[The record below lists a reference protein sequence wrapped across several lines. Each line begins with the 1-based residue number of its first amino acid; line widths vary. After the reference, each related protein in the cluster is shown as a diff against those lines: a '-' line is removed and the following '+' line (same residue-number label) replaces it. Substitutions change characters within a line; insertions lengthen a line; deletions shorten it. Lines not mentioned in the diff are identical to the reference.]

1 MPKFE
6 WDKNK
11 NESNQRKHKIP
22 FEDASDVFNDED
34 RLHYASK
41 RNDEIRYVTIGKA
54 FQVFVTVVYTMRELI
69 IRIISARRSS
79 KEERNEYFANKF
91 SKADDNN
98 E

>member
-6 WDKNK
+6 WDDNK
-11 NESNQRKHKIP
+11 NESNQRKHKIS

-34 RLHYASK
+34 RLHYVVK
-41 RNDEIRYVTIGKA
+41 RNDETRYVTIGKA

-79 KEERNEYFANKF
+79 KEERNEYLANKF
-91 SKADDNN
+91 SKSDDNN